1 MENHLIQGDFKM
13 FDTLYNTIDKILP
26 FQRLSHTIMKN
37 AFIAIL
43 IITPLFGL
51 LSTMVVSNKMSFFA
65 DSLGHGAFT
74 GIAVGILLGGIDPMW
89 GATLFSVCFAIAITI
104 IKNKGTSSTDT
115 IIGVFSSTSIAL
127 GLVLMSFSSS
137 LSKFTSYLVGDLL
150 SISKNEIILLIFVFI
165 TVIVLWTLIFNKLLV
180 TSLNTSLA
188 NSRGMN
194 TLLIEIIFTCTI
206 AVIVT
211 LTIRWVGLLII
222 NSLLVLPAAAAR
234 NISKNVR
241 QYHLFSVLIAVFSGI
256 TGLIIS
262 YYLNT
267 VTGATIVLISSV
279 IFFITL
285 IIRRKFI

>member
-1 MENHLIQGDFKM
+1 M
-13 FDTLYNTIDKILP
+13 FDTVYNAIDMLWP
-26 FQRLSHTIMKN
+26 FQWLSHTFMKN

-137 LSKFTSYLVGDLL
+137 LSKFSSYLVGDLL
-150 SISKNEIILLIFVFI
+150 SISKGEIILLIFVFI
-165 TVIVLWTLIFNKLLV
+165 TVIILWALIFNKLLV

-211 LTIRWVGLLII
+211 ITIRWVGLLII

-241 QYHLFSVLIAVFSGI
+241 QYHLFSVLIAIFSGI

-267 VTGATIVLISSV
+267 VTGATIVLVSSA

-285 IIRRKFI
+285 IVRRKFV

>member
-1 MENHLIQGDFKM
+1 M
-13 FDTLYNTIDKILP
+13 FDSLYNAIDFLLP
-26 FQRLSHTIMKN
+26 FQWLSHTFMKN

-74 GIAVGILLGGIDPMW
+74 GIALGILLGGMDPMW
-89 GATLFSVCFAIAITI
+89 GATLFSVCFAIAITVN
-104 IKNKGTSSTDT
+104 KNKGTSSTDT
-115 IIGVFSSTSIAL
+115 IIGVFSSMSIAL

-137 LSKFTSYLVGDLL
+137 LSKFSSYLVGDLL
-150 SISKNEIILLIFVFI
+150 SISQGQIVLLIFVFI
-165 TVIVLWTLIFNKLLV
+165 AVITLWVLIFNKLLV

-211 LTIRWVGLLII
+211 ITIRWVGLLII

-241 QYHLFSVLIAVFSGI
+241 QYHLFSILIAIFSGI
-256 TGLIIS
+256 VGLIIS

-267 VTGATIVLISSV
+267 VTGATIVLVASV

-285 IIRRKFI
+285 LAKRKFI

>member
-1 MENHLIQGDFKM
+1 M
-13 FDTLYNTIDKILP
+13 FDSLYNAIDFLLP
-26 FQRLSHTIMKN
+26 FQWLSHTFMKN

-74 GIAVGILLGGIDPMW
+74 GIALGILLGGMDPMW
-89 GATLFSVCFAIAITI
+89 GATLFSVCFAIAITV

-115 IIGVFSSTSIAL
+115 IIGVFSSMSIAL

-137 LSKFTSYLVGDLL
+137 LSKFSSYLVGDLL
-150 SISKNEIILLIFVFI
+150 SISQGQIVLLIFVFI
-165 TVIVLWTLIFNKLLV
+165 AVITLWVLIFNKLLV

-211 LTIRWVGLLII
+211 ITIRWVGLLII

-241 QYHLFSVLIAVFSGI
+241 QYNLFSILIAIFSGI
-256 TGLIIS
+256 VGLIIS

-267 VTGATIVLISSV
+267 VTGATIVLVASV

-285 IIRRKFI
+285 LAKRKFI

>member
-1 MENHLIQGDFKM
+1 M
-13 FDTLYNTIDKILP
+13 FDTLYNAIDLILP
-26 FQRLSHTIMKN
+26 FQWLSHTFMKN
-37 AFIAIL
+37 AFIAII

-89 GATLFSVCFAIAITI
+89 GATLFSICFAIAITI

-137 LSKFTSYLVGDLL
+137 LSKFSSYLVGDLL
-150 SISKNEIILLIFVFI
+150 SISQNQIILLIFVFI
-165 TVIVLWTLIFNKLLV
+165 AIIVLWSLIFNKLLV

-211 LTIRWVGLLII
+211 ITIRWVGLLII
-222 NSLLVLPAAAAR
+222 NSLLVLPAAASR
-234 NISKNVR
+234 NISRNIR
-241 QYHLFSVLIAVFSGI
+241 QYHLFSILIAIFSGI
-256 TGLIIS
+256 VGLIIS

-267 VTGATIVLISSV
+267 VTGATIVLVASV

-285 IIRRKFI
+285 FIIRKFL

>member
-1 MENHLIQGDFKM
+1 M
-13 FDTLYNTIDKILP
+13 FDTLYNAIDMLLP
-26 FQRLSHTIMKN
+26 FQWLSHTFMKN

-137 LSKFTSYLVGDLL
+137 LSKFSSYLVGDLL
-150 SISKNEIILLIFVFI
+150 SISKGEIILLIFVFI
-165 TVIVLWTLIFNKLLV
+165 TVIILWALIFNKLLV

-211 LTIRWVGLLII
+211 ITIRWVGLLII

-241 QYHLFSVLIAVFSGI
+241 QYHLLSVLIAIFSGI

-267 VTGATIVLISSV
+267 VTGATIVLVSSA

-285 IIRRKFI
+285 IVRRKFV

>member
-1 MENHLIQGDFKM
+1 M
-13 FDTLYNTIDKILP
+13 FDSLYNAIDFLLP
-26 FQRLSHTIMKN
+26 FQWLSHTFMKN

-74 GIAVGILLGGIDPMW
+74 GIALGILLGGMDPMW
-89 GATLFSVCFAIAITI
+89 GATLFSVCFAIAITV

-115 IIGVFSSTSIAL
+115 IIGVFSSMSIAL

-137 LSKFTSYLVGDLL
+137 LSKFSSYLVGDLL
-150 SISKNEIILLIFVFI
+150 SISQGQIVLLIFVFI
-165 TVIVLWTLIFNKLLV
+165 AVITLWVLIFNKLLV
-180 TSLNTSLA
+180 TSLNTSLS

-211 LTIRWVGLLII
+211 ITIRWVGLLII

-241 QYHLFSVLIAVFSGI
+241 QYHLFSILIAIFSGI
-256 TGLIIS
+256 VGLIIS

-267 VTGATIVLISSV
+267 VTGATIVLVASV

-285 IIRRKFI
+285 LAKRKFI

>member
-1 MENHLIQGDFKM
+1 M
-13 FDTLYNTIDKILP
+13 FDSLYNAIDFLLP
-26 FQRLSHTIMKN
+26 FQWLSHTFMKN

-74 GIAVGILLGGIDPMW
+74 GIALGILLGGMDPMW
-89 GATLFSVCFAIAITI
+89 GATLFSVCFAIAITV

-115 IIGVFSSTSIAL
+115 IIGVFTSMSIAL

-137 LSKFTSYLVGDLL
+137 LSKFSSYLVGDLL
-150 SISKNEIILLIFVFI
+150 SISQGQIVLLIFVFI
-165 TVIVLWTLIFNKLLV
+165 AVITLWVLIFNKLLV

-211 LTIRWVGLLII
+211 ITIRWVGLLII

-241 QYHLFSVLIAVFSGI
+241 QYHLFSILIAIFSGI
-256 TGLIIS
+256 VGLIIS

-267 VTGATIVLISSV
+267 VTGATIVLVASV

-285 IIRRKFI
+285 LAKRKFI

>member
-1 MENHLIQGDFKM
+1 M
-13 FDTLYNTIDKILP
+13 FDTLYNAIDLILP
-26 FQRLSHTIMKN
+26 FQWLSHTFMKN
-37 AFIAIL
+37 AFIAII

-89 GATLFSVCFAIAITI
+89 GATLFSICFAIAITI

-137 LSKFTSYLVGDLL
+137 LSKFSSYLVGDLL
-150 SISKNEIILLIFVFI
+150 SISQNQIILLIFVFI
-165 TVIVLWTLIFNKLLV
+165 AIIVLWSLIFNKLLV

-211 LTIRWVGLLII
+211 ITIRWVGLLII
-222 NSLLVLPAAAAR
+222 NSLLVLPAAASRNTSR
-234 NISKNVR
+234 NIR
-241 QYHLFSVLIAVFSGI
+241 QYHLFSILIAIFSGI
-256 TGLIIS
+256 VGLIIS

-267 VTGATIVLISSV
+267 VTGATIVLVASV

-285 IIRRKFI
+285 FIRRKFL

>member
-1 MENHLIQGDFKM
+1 M
-13 FDTLYNTIDKILP
+13 FDTLYNAIDFLLP
-26 FQRLSHTIMKN
+26 FQWLSHTFMKN
-37 AFIAIL
+37 ALIAII

-74 GIAVGILLGGIDPMW
+74 GIALGILLGGMDPMW

-115 IIGVFSSTSIAL
+115 IIGVFSSMSIAL

-137 LSKFTSYLVGDLL
+137 LSKFSSYLVGDLL
-150 SISKNEIILLIFVFI
+150 SISQGQIVLLIFVFI
-165 TVIVLWTLIFNKLLV
+165 AVITLWILIFNKLLV

-234 NISKNVR
+234 NISKNIR
-241 QYHLFSVLIAVFSGI
+241 QYHLFSILIAIFSGI
-256 TGLIIS
+256 VGLIIS

-267 VTGATIVLISSV
+267 VTGATIVLVASV

-285 IIRRKFI
+285 LARRKFI

>member
-1 MENHLIQGDFKM
+1 M
-13 FDTLYNTIDKILP
+13 FDTLYNAIDLILP
-26 FQRLSHTIMKN
+26 FQWLSHTFMKN
-37 AFIAIL
+37 AFIAII

-89 GATLFSVCFAIAITI
+89 GATLFSICFAIAITI

-137 LSKFTSYLVGDLL
+137 LSKFSSYLVGDLL
-150 SISKNEIILLIFVFI
+150 SVSQNQIILLIFVFI
-165 TVIVLWTLIFNKLLV
+165 AIIVLWSLIFNKLLV

-211 LTIRWVGLLII
+211 ITIRWVGLLII
-222 NSLLVLPAAAAR
+222 NSLLVLPAAASR
-234 NISKNVR
+234 NISRNIR
-241 QYHLFSVLIAVFSGI
+241 QYHLFSILIAIFSGI
-256 TGLIIS
+256 VGLIIS

-267 VTGATIVLISSV
+267 VTGATIVLVASV

-285 IIRRKFI
+285 FIRRKFL

>member
-1 MENHLIQGDFKM
+1 M
-13 FDTLYNTIDKILP
+13 FDTLYNAIDLILP
-26 FQRLSHTIMKN
+26 FQWLSHTFMKN
-37 AFIAIL
+37 AFIAII

-74 GIAVGILLGGIDPMW
+74 GIAVGILLGVIDPMW
-89 GATLFSVCFAIAITI
+89 GATLFSICFAIAITI

-137 LSKFTSYLVGDLL
+137 LSKFSSYLVGDLL
-150 SISKNEIILLIFVFI
+150 SISQNQIILLIFVFI
-165 TVIVLWTLIFNKLLV
+165 AIIVLWSLIFNKLLV

-211 LTIRWVGLLII
+211 ITIRWVGLLII

-234 NISKNVR
+234 NISRNIR
-241 QYHLFSVLIAVFSGI
+241 QYHLFSILISIFSGI
-256 TGLIIS
+256 VGLIIS
-262 YYLNT
+262 YYLNI
-267 VTGATIVLISSV
+267 VTGATIVLVASV

-285 IIRRKFI
+285 FIRHKFL

>member
-1 MENHLIQGDFKM
+1 M
-13 FDTLYNTIDKILP
+13 FDTLYNAIDLILP
-26 FQRLSHTIMKN
+26 FQWLSHTFMKN
-37 AFIAIL
+37 AFIAII

-89 GATLFSVCFAIAITI
+89 GATLFSICFAIAITI

-137 LSKFTSYLVGDLL
+137 LSKFSSYLVGDLL
-150 SISKNEIILLIFVFI
+150 SISQNQIILLIFVFI
-165 TVIVLWTLIFNKLLV
+165 AIIVLWSLIFNKLLV

-211 LTIRWVGLLII
+211 ITIRCVGLLII

-234 NISKNVR
+234 NISRNIR
-241 QYHLFSVLIAVFSGI
+241 QYHLFSILISIFSGI
-256 TGLIIS
+256 VGLIIS

-267 VTGATIVLISSV
+267 VTGATIVLVASV

-285 IIRRKFI
+285 FIRRKFL

>member
-1 MENHLIQGDFKM
+1 M
-13 FDTLYNTIDKILP
+13 FDTLYNAIDLILP
-26 FQRLSHTIMKN
+26 FQWLSHTFMKN
-37 AFIAIL
+37 AFIAIV

-89 GATLFSVCFAIAITI
+89 GATLFSICFAIAITI

-137 LSKFTSYLVGDLL
+137 LSKFSSYLVGDLL
-150 SISKNEIILLIFVFI
+150 SISQNQIILLIFVFI
-165 TVIVLWTLIFNKLLV
+165 AIIVLWSLIFNKLLV

-211 LTIRWVGLLII
+211 ITIRWVGLLII

-234 NISKNVR
+234 NISRNIR
-241 QYHLFSVLIAVFSGI
+241 QYHLFSILISIFSGI
-256 TGLIIS
+256 VGLIIS

-267 VTGATIVLISSV
+267 VTGATIVLVASV

-285 IIRRKFI
+285 FIRRKFL

>member
-1 MENHLIQGDFKM
+1 M
-13 FDTLYNTIDKILP
+13 FDTLYNAIDLILP
-26 FQRLSHTIMKN
+26 FQWLSHTFMKN
-37 AFIAIL
+37 AFIAIV

-89 GATLFSVCFAIAITI
+89 GATLFSICFAIAITI

-137 LSKFTSYLVGDLL
+137 LSKFSSYLVGDLL
-150 SISKNEIILLIFVFI
+150 SISQNQIILLIFVFI
-165 TVIVLWTLIFNKLLV
+165 AIIVLWSLIFNKLLV

-211 LTIRWVGLLII
+211 ITIRWVGLLII
-222 NSLLVLPAAAAR
+222 NSLLVLPAAASR
-234 NISKNVR
+234 NISRNIRK
-241 QYHLFSVLIAVFSGI
+241 YHLFSILIAIFSGI
-256 TGLIIS
+256 VGLIIS

-267 VTGATIVLISSV
+267 VTGATIVLVASV

-285 IIRRKFI
+285 FIRRKFL

>member
-1 MENHLIQGDFKM
+1 M
-13 FDTLYNTIDKILP
+13 FDTLYNAIDLILP
-26 FQRLSHTIMKN
+26 FQWLSHPFMKN
-37 AFIAIL
+37 AFIAII

-89 GATLFSVCFAIAITI
+89 GATLFSICFAIAITI

-137 LSKFTSYLVGDLL
+137 LSKFSSYLVGDLL
-150 SISKNEIILLIFVFI
+150 SISQNQIILLIFVFI
-165 TVIVLWTLIFNKLLV
+165 AIIVLWSLIFNKLLV

-211 LTIRWVGLLII
+211 ITIRWVGLLII
-222 NSLLVLPAAAAR
+222 NSLLVLPAAASR
-234 NISKNVR
+234 NISRNIR
-241 QYHLFSVLIAVFSGI
+241 QYHLFSILIAIFSGI
-256 TGLIIS
+256 VGLIIS

-267 VTGATIVLISSV
+267 VTGATIVLVASV

-285 IIRRKFI
+285 FIRRKFL

>member
-1 MENHLIQGDFKM
+1 M
-13 FDTLYNTIDKILP
+13 FDTLYNAIDLILP
-26 FQRLSHTIMKN
+26 FQWLSHTFMKN
-37 AFIAIL
+37 AFIAII

-89 GATLFSVCFAIAITI
+89 GATLFSICFAIAITI

-137 LSKFTSYLVGDLL
+137 LSKFSSYLVGDLL
-150 SISKNEIILLIFVFI
+150 SISQNQIILLIFVFI
-165 TVIVLWTLIFNKLLV
+165 AIIVLWSLIFNKLLV

-211 LTIRWVGLLII
+211 ITIRWVGLLII
-222 NSLLVLPAAAAR
+222 NSLLVLPAAASR
-234 NISKNVR
+234 NISRNIS
-241 QYHLFSVLIAVFSGI
+241 QYHLFSILIAIFSGI
-256 TGLIIS
+256 VGLIIS

-267 VTGATIVLISSV
+267 VTGATIVLVASV

-285 IIRRKFI
+285 FIRRKFL

>member
-1 MENHLIQGDFKM
+1 M
-13 FDTLYNTIDKILP
+13 FDTLYNAIDLILH
-26 FQRLSHTIMKN
+26 FQWLSHTFMKN
-37 AFIAIL
+37 AFIAII

-89 GATLFSVCFAIAITI
+89 GATLFSICFAIAITI

-137 LSKFTSYLVGDLL
+137 LSKFSSYLVGDLL
-150 SISKNEIILLIFVFI
+150 SISQNQIILLIFVFI
-165 TVIVLWTLIFNKLLV
+165 AIIVLWSLIFNKLLV

-211 LTIRWVGLLII
+211 ITIRWVGLLII
-222 NSLLVLPAAAAR
+222 NSLLVLPAAASR
-234 NISKNVR
+234 NISRNIR
-241 QYHLFSVLIAVFSGI
+241 QYHLFSILIAIFSGI
-256 TGLIIS
+256 VGLIIS

-267 VTGATIVLISSV
+267 VTGATIVLVASV

-285 IIRRKFI
+285 FIRRKFL

>member
-1 MENHLIQGDFKM
+1 M
-13 FDTLYNTIDKILP
+13 FDSLYNAIDFLLP
-26 FQRLSHTIMKN
+26 FQWLSHTFMKN

-74 GIAVGILLGGIDPMW
+74 GIALGILLGGMDPMW
-89 GATLFSVCFAIAITI
+89 GATLFSVCFAIAITV

-115 IIGVFSSTSIAL
+115 IIGVFSSMSIAL

-137 LSKFTSYLVGDLL
+137 LSKCSSYLVGDLL
-150 SISKNEIILLIFVFI
+150 SISQNQIILLIFVFI
-165 TVIVLWTLIFNKLLV
+165 AIIVLWSLIFNKLLV

-211 LTIRWVGLLII
+211 ITIRWVGLLII
-222 NSLLVLPAAAAR
+222 NSLLVLPAAASR
-234 NISKNVR
+234 NISRNIR
-241 QYHLFSVLIAVFSGI
+241 QYHLFSILIAIFSGI
-256 TGLIIS
+256 VGLIIS

-267 VTGATIVLISSV
+267 VTGATIVLVASV

-285 IIRRKFI
+285 FIRRKFL

>member
-1 MENHLIQGDFKM
+1 M
-13 FDTLYNTIDKILP
+13 FDTLYNAIDLILP
-26 FQRLSHTIMKN
+26 FQWLSHTFMKN
-37 AFIAIL
+37 AFIAII

-89 GATLFSVCFAIAITI
+89 GATLFSICFAIAITI

-115 IIGVFSSTSIAL
+115 IIGVFS

-137 LSKFTSYLVGDLL
+137 LSKFSSYLVGDLL
-150 SISKNEIILLIFVFI
+150 SISQNQIILLIFVFI
-165 TVIVLWTLIFNKLLV
+165 AIIVLWSLIFNKLLV

-211 LTIRWVGLLII
+211 ITIRWVGLLII
-222 NSLLVLPAAAAR
+222 NSLLVLPAAASR
-234 NISKNVR
+234 NISRNIR
-241 QYHLFSVLIAVFSGI
+241 QYHLFSILIAIFSGI
-256 TGLIIS
+256 VGLIIS

-267 VTGATIVLISSV
+267 VTGATIVLVASV

-285 IIRRKFI
+285 FIRRKFL

>member
-1 MENHLIQGDFKM
+1 M
-13 FDTLYNTIDKILP
+13 FDTLYNAMDFLLP
-26 FQRLSHTIMKN
+26 FQWISHNFMKN

-43 IITPLFGL
+43 IITPLFGI

-74 GIAVGILLGGIDPMW
+74 GIAVGILLGGINPMW
-89 GATLFSVCFAIAITI
+89 GATLFSICFAIAITV

-115 IIGVFSSTSIAL
+115 IIGVFSSSSIAL

-137 LSKFTSYLVGDLL
+137 LSKFSSYLVGDLL
-150 SISKNEIILLIFVFI
+150 SITQDEIILLVFVFI
-165 TVIVLWTLIFNKLLV
+165 TVIILWALIFNKLLV

-222 NSLLVLPAAAAR
+222 NSLLVLPAASAR
-234 NISKNVR
+234 NISKNIY
-241 QYHLFSVLIAVFSGI
+241 QYHLFSIIIAIFSGI

-267 VTGATIVLISSV
+267 VTGATIVLVSSV

>member
-1 MENHLIQGDFKM
+1 M
-13 FDTLYNTIDKILP
+13 FDTLYNAIDLILP
-26 FQRLSHTIMKN
+26 FQWLSHTFMKN
-37 AFIAIL
+37 AFIAII

-89 GATLFSVCFAIAITI
+89 GATLFSICFAIAITI

-137 LSKFTSYLVGDLL
+137 LSKFSSYLVGDLL
-150 SISKNEIILLIFVFI
+150 SISQNQIILLIFVFI
-165 TVIVLWTLIFNKLLV
+165 AIIVLWSLIFNKLLV

-211 LTIRWVGLLII
+211 ITIRWVGLLII

-234 NISKNVR
+234 NISRNIR
-241 QYHLFSVLIAVFSGI
+241 QYHLFSILIYIFSGI
-256 TGLIIS
+256 VGLIIS

-267 VTGATIVLISSV
+267 VTGATIVLVASV

-285 IIRRKFI
+285 FIRRKFL

>member
-1 MENHLIQGDFKM
+1 M
-13 FDTLYNTIDKILP
+13 FDNLYNAIDFLLP
-26 FQRLSHTIMKN
+26 FQWLSHTFMKN

-74 GIAVGILLGGIDPMW
+74 GIALGILLGGMDPMW
-89 GATLFSVCFAIAITI
+89 GATLFSVCFAIAITV

-115 IIGVFSSTSIAL
+115 IIGVFSSMSIAL

-137 LSKFTSYLVGDLL
+137 LSKFSSYLVGDLL
-150 SISKNEIILLIFVFI
+150 SISQGQIVLLIFVFI
-165 TVIVLWTLIFNKLLV
+165 AVITLWVLIFNKLLV

-211 LTIRWVGLLII
+211 ITIRWVGLLII

-241 QYHLFSVLIAVFSGI
+241 QYHLFSILIAIFSGI
-256 TGLIIS
+256 VGLIIS

-267 VTGATIVLISSV
+267 VTGATIVLVASV

-285 IIRRKFI
+285 LAKRKFI

>member
-1 MENHLIQGDFKM
+1 M
-13 FDTLYNTIDKILP
+13 FDTLYNAIDLILP
-26 FQRLSHTIMKN
+26 FQWLSHTFMKN
-37 AFIAIL
+37 AFIAII

-89 GATLFSVCFAIAITI
+89 GATLFSICFAIAITI

-137 LSKFTSYLVGDLL
+137 LSKFSSYLVGDLL
-150 SISKNEIILLIFVFI
+150 SICQNQIILLIFFFFFI
-165 TVIVLWTLIFNKLLV
+165 IVLCILIFNILLV
-180 TSLNTSLA
+180 TCLNTSLA
-188 NSRGMN
+188 NSRAMN

-211 LTIRWVGLLII
+211 ITIRWVGLLII
-222 NSLLVLPAAAAR
+222 NSLLVLPAAASR
-234 NISKNVR
+234 NISRNIR
-241 QYHLFSVLIAVFSGI
+241 QYHLFSILIAIFSGI
-256 TGLIIS
+256 VGLIIS

-267 VTGATIVLISSV
+267 VTGATIVLVASV

-285 IIRRKFI
+285 FIRRKFL

>member
-1 MENHLIQGDFKM
+1 M
-13 FDTLYNTIDKILP
+13 FDTLYNAIDMLLP
-26 FQRLSHTIMKN
+26 FQWLSHTFMKN

-137 LSKFTSYLVGDLL
+137 LSKFSSYLVGDLL
-150 SISKNEIILLIFVFI
+150 SISKGEIILLIFVFI
-165 TVIVLWTLIFNKLLV
+165 TVIILWALIFNKLLV

-211 LTIRWVGLLII
+211 ITIRWVGLLII

-241 QYHLFSVLIAVFSGI
+241 QYHLFSVLIAIFSCI

-267 VTGATIVLISSV
+267 VTGATIVLVSSA

-285 IIRRKFI
+285 IVRRKFV

>member
-1 MENHLIQGDFKM
+1 M
-13 FDTLYNTIDKILP
+13 FDTLYNAIDLILP
-26 FQRLSHTIMKN
+26 FQWLSHTFMKN
-37 AFIAIL
+37 AFIAII

-89 GATLFSVCFAIAITI
+89 GATLFSICFAIAITI

-127 GLVLMSFSSS
+127 GLALMSFSSS
-137 LSKFTSYLVGDLL
+137 LSKFSSYLVGDLL
-150 SISKNEIILLIFVFI
+150 SISQNQIILLIFVFI
-165 TVIVLWTLIFNKLLV
+165 AIIVLWSLIFNKLLV

-211 LTIRWVGLLII
+211 ITIRWVGLLII
-222 NSLLVLPAAAAR
+222 NSLLVLPAAASR
-234 NISKNVR
+234 NISRNIR
-241 QYHLFSVLIAVFSGI
+241 QYHLFSILIAIFSGI
-256 TGLIIS
+256 VGLIIS

-267 VTGATIVLISSV
+267 VTGATIVLVASV

-285 IIRRKFI
+285 FIRRKFL

>member
-1 MENHLIQGDFKM
+1 M
-13 FDTLYNTIDKILP
+13 FDTLYNAIDLILP
-26 FQRLSHTIMKN
+26 FQWLSHTFMKN
-37 AFIAIL
+37 AFIAII

-89 GATLFSVCFAIAITI
+89 GATLFSICFAIAITI

-137 LSKFTSYLVGDLL
+137 LSKFSSYLVGDLL
-150 SISKNEIILLIFVFI
+150 SISQNQIILLIFVFI
-165 TVIVLWTLIFNKLLV
+165 AIIVLWSLIF
-180 TSLNTSLA
+180 
-188 NSRGMN
+188 N

-211 LTIRWVGLLII
+211 ITIRWVGLLII
-222 NSLLVLPAAAAR
+222 NSLLVLPAAASR
-234 NISKNVR
+234 NISRNIR
-241 QYHLFSVLIAVFSGI
+241 QYHLFSILIAIFSGI
-256 TGLIIS
+256 VGLIIS

-267 VTGATIVLISSV
+267 VTGATIVLVASV

-285 IIRRKFI
+285 FIRRKFL